1 MYQLYKLHSKSERTL
16 DFLIQTVRIFSNYI
30 GMQLVIDK
38 CAMIVMKKGKIVKS
52 YGTDLPNEK

>member
-16 DFLIQTVRIFSNYI
+16 DFLIQKVRIFSNYI